1 MSKRYVLISEEEL
14 KELFVTQ
21 IKYNALVQ
29 GGVDNWDWYSES
41 IQNFAEDLNK
51 EGLLGE
57 SADEVF
63 DTYAEKEI
71 EKYIQVS
78 AKEEYEKE
86 TLVFF
91 SEGGKDEI

>member
-14 KELFVTQ
+14 KELLTTQ
-21 IKYNALVQ
+21 IKYDALVQ
-29 GGVDNWDWYSES
+29 GGVDNWNWYSES

-63 DTYAEKEI
+63 DTYVEKEI

-78 AKEEYEKE
+78 AKEYENGI
-86 TLVFF
+86 LAIF
-91 SEGGKDEI
+91 SEGGKDDGI

>member
-1 MSKRYVLISEEEL
+1 M
-14 KELFVTQ
+14 
-21 IKYNALVQ
+21 
-29 GGVDNWDWYSES
+29 
-41 IQNFAEDLNK
+41 
-51 EGLLGE
+51 